1 MEDRGLTDSLAWRV
15 MAGLLVAWR
24 IVLWPAEFYGRP
36 LRVVAVLYSVF
47 VLLASRVLRISFSS
61 PRVVVFVFFVFGSRF
76 LETHH
81 SNNGL
86 YKLPDN

>member
-1 MEDRGLTDSLAWRV
+1 MESDSR
-15 MAGLLVAWR
+15 LVGSMENR
-24 IVLWPAEFYGRP
+24 VLWPAEFYGRP
-36 LRVVAVLYSVF
+36 LRVVAVLLFGV
-47 VLLASRVLRISFSS
+47 VCCWRVLRISFSS
-61 PRVVVFVFFVFGSRF
+61 PRVVVFVFFVVGSRF